1 MKRRK
6 KYKPKGININAVE
19 TVVTLAKP
27 VQENSKVKLQADIDI
42 ALLAFTKGVATKYH
56 FDTLASTVDV
66 AMIADQSTFNQVY
79 RDEIMK
85 AREGMIRCRERFIKT
100 GKLGLDG
107 EALQAIKTVAYI
119 HRQQLDNI
127 TGAELLQMYRARHF
141 HIQSGNYYKGS
152 NNETRT

>member
-6 KYKPKGININAVE
+6 KYKPKGINVNAVE
-19 TVVTLAKP
+19 AVVTLAKP
-27 VQENSKVKLQADIDI
+27 VKEDSKFKLQADIDI

-66 AMIADQSTFNQVY
+66 SLIADQSAFDNVY
-79 RDEIMK
+79 HDDIMK
-85 AREGMIRCRERFIKT
+85 AREGMIRCRERFMKT

-119 HRQQLDNI
+119 HRQQLDNL
-127 TGAELLQMYRARHF
+127 TGAELLQMYRARHY
-141 HIQSGNYYKGS
+141 HIQSGNYYRGQ
-152 NNETRT
+152 NETRT